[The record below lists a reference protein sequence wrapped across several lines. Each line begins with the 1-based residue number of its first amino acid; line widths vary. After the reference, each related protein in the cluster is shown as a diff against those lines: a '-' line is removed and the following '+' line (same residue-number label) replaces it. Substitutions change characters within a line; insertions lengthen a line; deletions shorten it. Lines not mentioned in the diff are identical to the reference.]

1 MKIVSLFVFFSLL
14 LSCATPEVVVVKKPD
29 DEKKNCEELE
39 NLVAETQKFK
49 RDALF
54 EKENTGG
61 NMARMLLFW
70 PAMATTYYNADKA
83 IRAANDRTFHLLKI
97 MKRKSC
103 KNIDLINSEISR
115 NSSETVAGQLNILRE
130 MYREGNLSKEEF
142 SKAKAKVLKGE

>member
-1 MKIVSLFVFFSLL
+1 
-14 LSCATPEVVVVKKPD
+14 
-29 DEKKNCEELE
+29 
-39 NLVAETQKFK
+39 
-49 RDALF
+49 
-54 EKENTGG
+54 
-61 NMARMLLFW
+61 MARMLLFW